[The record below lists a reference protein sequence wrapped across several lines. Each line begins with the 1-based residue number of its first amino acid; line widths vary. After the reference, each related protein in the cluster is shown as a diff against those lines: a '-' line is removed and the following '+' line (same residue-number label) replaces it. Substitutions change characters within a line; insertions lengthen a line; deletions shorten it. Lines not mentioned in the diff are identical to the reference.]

1 MTQVDLLT
9 DSRPLVGGLR
19 IAETSL
25 GARDHVNPAT
35 GKVQARVQIGG
46 AAEIDQALAAAVEGQ
61 RAWAEF
67 GPARRRD
74 CLFRLADL
82 VERDVD
88 WFNRVAALEVGT
100 PLAVGGPALALSW
113 LRYYAG
119 WADKVEG
126 SVTEPIGAKGLAY
139 SIHEPIGIIGVIIP
153 WNSPLIA
160 ISMTA
165 CLALAGGNAVV
176 LKPPTQTPFAAL
188 RFGELALEAG
198 LPTGALNVVPGDAE
212 AGEALIRDPRC
223 GKISFTG
230 GEQVARSVMR
240 GAAEA
245 LKPVALELG
254 GKSANIVFDDADIDA
269 AAQMAA
275 MCSLVVAT
283 GQGCVLPT
291 RTYVH
296 DRIFDAF
303 VTKVAAHARA
313 FPQGDPLDEATLV
326 GPVVT
331 EAAAQRIMGVID
343 RARSKSGGTLV
354 AGGRRGAGVLVNGAF
369 VEPTVFADVAHDSH
383 LAREEVF
390 GPVLAILRFRDD
402 AEVLEKAND
411 SRFGLGAYIHTNDLK
426 RAHRLAG
433 SLKAGAVA
441 VNGMLPMA
449 PNLPFGGFKESGFGR
464 EGGKPGLDEF
474 MQIKQVMIH
483 L

>member
-1 MTQVDLLT
+1 MDLLT
-9 DSRPLVGGLR
+9 DSRPLVGALR

-25 GARDHVNPAT
+25 GARDHVNPAS
-35 GKVQARVQIGG
+35 GKVQASVQIGG
-46 AAEIDQALAAAVEGQ
+46 AAEIDRALAAAVEGQ

-126 SVTEPIGAKGLAY
+126 SVTEPIGANGIAY
-139 SIHEPIGIIGVIIP
+139 SVHEPIGVIGVIIP

-198 LPTGALNVVPGDAE
+198 LPAGALNVIPGDAE
-212 AGEALIRDPRC
+212 AGEALIGDPRC

-291 RTYVH
+291 RTYVQ

-303 VTKVAAHARA
+303 VAKVAAHARA
-313 FPQGDPLDEATLV
+313 FPQGDPLDPATLV

-343 RARSKSGGTLV
+343 RARSESGGTLV
-354 AGGRRGAGVLVNGAF
+354 AGGGRGIGALANGAF
-369 VEPTVFADVAHDSH
+369 VQPTVFADVAHDSH

-402 AEVLEKAND
+402 DEVVKKAND
-411 SRFGLGAYIHTNDLK
+411 SRFGLGAYIHTNELK
-426 RAHRLAG
+426 RAHRMAG

-464 EGGKPGLDEF
+464 EGGKPGLEEF